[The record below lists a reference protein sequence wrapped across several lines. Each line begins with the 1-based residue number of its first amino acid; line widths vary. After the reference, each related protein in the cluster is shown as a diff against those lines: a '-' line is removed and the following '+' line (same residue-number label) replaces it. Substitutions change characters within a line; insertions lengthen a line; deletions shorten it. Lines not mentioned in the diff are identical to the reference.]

1 LDLHNPN
8 ILGDLVHHSPQGDKN
23 DRQENPPLPLTHIRY
38 PEMRV
43 KNIILSKWCKG
54 MGTKIATK
62 SAKLYKLMIK
72 NNVLGAVAR
81 YSEL

>member
-1 LDLHNPN
+1 VCP
-8 ILGDLVHHSPQGDKN
+8 
-23 DRQENPPLPLTHIRY
+23 EIRF
-38 PEMRV
+38 

-62 SAKLYKLMIK
+62 SAKLYKIMIK